1 MMTAGLLVL
10 LTLPGL
16 QDNQERM
23 EELYGIA
30 SLWQVGENVERVKKA
45 REDLIALGDE
55 AVRFIVESKLG
66 TRRGLEW
73 RAVETVIL
81 GVGSS
86 AIEPLQEKLRTGSLD
101 EKRGAVSLLGS
112 LGSREDDP
120 EAREKVLSGIDDIF
134 ATLESGYSRLIRTT
148 FGALARLKP
157 DGAFEAIRPFLRDE
171 SEILRKEAVV
181 NLGNLGDGDAIEDLK
196 QVVIEGD
203 FATRRPAAR
212 AIAKL
217 QPGALESL
225 LHHEDFRVRG
235 MAAEAAVSADAL
247 IPLLEDP
254 EGPVRGFAAE
264 ALGRIGSADP
274 GPLATLE
281 KAYEKE
287 RHPFARWAMGKAL
300 ETLRGE

>member
-1 MMTAGLLVL
+1 
-10 LTLPGL
+10 
-16 QDNQERM
+16 M

-55 AVRFIVESKLG
+55 AVRFIVEKKIG
-66 TRRGLEW
+66 TRSGLEW
-73 RAVETVIL
+73 RAIETVIL

-86 AIEPLQEKLRTGSLD
+86 AIEPLQAKLRSGSLD
-101 EKRGAVSLLGS
+101 EKRGAVSLLGA
-112 LGSREDDP
+112 LGSREEEP

-157 DGAFEAIRPFLRDE
+157 DGAYEVIGPFLSDE

-181 NLGNLGDGDAIEDLK
+181 TLGNLGDADAIENLK
-196 QVVIEGD
+196 RVVIQGD
-203 FATRRPAAR
+203 FATRRPAVR

-217 QPGALESL
+217 AAEALGDL

-235 MAAEAAVSADAL
+235 LAAEVAVSADAV
-247 IPLLEDP
+247 IHLLEDP
-254 EGPVRGFAAE
+254 EGPVRGLAAE
-264 ALGRIGSADP
+264 ALGRIGTESP
-274 GPLATLE
+274 GHLHALE
-281 KAYEKE
+281 EAHEKE
-287 RHPFARWAMGKAL
+287 SHPFARWAMGKAL
-300 ETLRGE
+300 EKLREE